1 MIHIDEKLFY
11 NMKAIFRHFL
21 Y

>member
-11 NMKAIFRHFL
+11 NMKAIFRHLL